1 MAATMAAKRRRKTL
15 IGTAL
20 VAGVTLGGILV
31 YGQFG
36 AKRPGGNP
44 MNESRFPVDHVR
56 LAADKSFE
64 VVANA

>member
-31 YGQFG
+31 YGQFWG
-36 AKRPGGNP
+36 ETPR
-44 MNESRFPVDHVR
+44 R
-56 LAADKSFE
+56 
-64 VVANA
+64 